1 MTEQPLLTLNDGR
14 EMPQIGQGVFLVP
27 PEEARTLVETGIRS
41 GYKAVDT
48 AAFYQNERG
57 VGEAIRA
64 SGERIFLTT
73 KVWNGDQGRERTL
86 AGFERSFSAL
96 GLDWIDLY
104 LVHWPVPS
112 QDLYLETWK
121 TLIELREEGRVKS
134 IGVSNFEIEHLERI
148 IGETGVVPA
157 TNQVELHPGLQ
168 QNELVAF
175 HRQHGIATTSWSPL
189 GRGGLG
195 GLLEDPVLASIARK
209 HGKTVAQVILRWH
222 IERGLIVIPKASSE
236 GRLRENLDVFGFSL
250 DEEDMGRIASL
261 DRGNRIGPHPNS
273 M

>member
-1 MTEQPLLTLNDGR
+1 MPDQPMIRLNDGN

-27 PEEARTLVETGIRS
+27 PEDARQLVEIGVHA

-48 AAFYQNERG
+48 AAFYRNESG
-57 VGEAIRA
+57 VGQAVRA
-64 SGERIFLTT
+64 SGETIFVTT
-73 KVWNGDQGRERTL
+73 KCWNGDQGRDKAR
-86 AGFERSFSAL
+86 AAFDRSFEEL

-104 LVHWPVPS
+104 LIHWPVPS

-134 IGVSNFEIEHLERI
+134 IGVSNFTVEHLERI
-148 IGETGVVPA
+148 IGETGVIPA
-157 TNQVELHPGLQ
+157 TNQIELHPGLQ

-175 HRQHGIATTSWSPL
+175 HEKHGIATTSWSPL
-189 GRGGLG
+189 GRGA
-195 GLLEDPVLASIARK
+195 LLDDPLLAEIATK
-209 HGKTVAQVILRWH
+209 HGKTIAQAIIRWH

-236 GRLRENLDVFGFSL
+236 NRLRENLDVFDFAL
-250 DEEDMGRIASL
+250 DADDMARIASL
-261 DRGNRIGPHPNS
+261 DRGQRIGPDPNA